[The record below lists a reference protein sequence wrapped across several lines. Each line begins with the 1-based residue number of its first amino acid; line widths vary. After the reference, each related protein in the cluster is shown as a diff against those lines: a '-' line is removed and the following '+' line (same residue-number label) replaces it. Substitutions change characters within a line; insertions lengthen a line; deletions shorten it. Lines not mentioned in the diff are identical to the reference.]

1 MHPWICL
8 QNLDRVRCF
17 FQTVIVQLM
26 SNLVVPPQNLDPTL
40 LLQRINTLQDE
51 IHALQRGNRVGREQV
66 LIRHSMF
73 YLTNVC
79 S

>member
-1 MHPWICL
+1 
-8 QNLDRVRCF
+8 
-17 FQTVIVQLM
+17 M
-26 SNLVVPPQNLDPTL
+26 SNLVVPPQNLDPAL
-40 LLQRINTLQDE
+40 LLQWINTLQDE
-51 IHALQRGNRVGREQV
+51 IHALQRGNHVGREQV